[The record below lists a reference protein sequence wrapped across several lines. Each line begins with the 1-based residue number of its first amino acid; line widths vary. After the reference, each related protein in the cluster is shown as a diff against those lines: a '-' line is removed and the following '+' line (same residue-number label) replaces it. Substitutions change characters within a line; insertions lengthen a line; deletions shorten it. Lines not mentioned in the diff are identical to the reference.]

1 MAARIEHSN
10 SSPEILGIL
19 PLQDAVLFPN
29 TVIPLA
35 VVKKPGIAL
44 VEEALRE
51 GKQIGLVALKDKDTE
66 DPGPEDV
73 RRVGTVG
80 TIQKMLKVPDGTL
93 RCIVA
98 GSTVFRVDEF
108 TQAQPYLAG
117 TISELPDIT
126 VESEELVAMHRNL
139 ASLFQKLLGYLPQAP
154 REMEMEVNNITDSN
168 LLTYFIASTMRLE
181 TADRQAIL
189 EERNTVKR
197 MRKLTMLLTKELE
210 VVELG
215 HKIQSDIQ
223 REMEKNQREFYLRQQ
238 LRAIQEELGDTDPQ
252 QAEANELRKKIDE
265 AQMPE
270 EVQKAADR
278 ELDRLSKVPQASPE
292 YSVIRTYLDWL
303 VQLPWGKETSDAID
317 IAQARTV
324 LDADHYDLEKVKDR
338 IIEYLAVGKL
348 KKRLAGPILCFV
360 GPPGV
365 GKTSLGQSIAR
376 AMGRKFVR
384 LSVGGVR
391 DEAEIRGHRRT
402 YIGAM
407 PGTIVRALRDAGTR
421 NPVMMIDE
429 IDKVGSDFRGDPQS
443 ALLEVLDP
451 EQNNSFRDHYL
462 DLPFDLS
469 HVLFICT
476 ANQLE
481 TISPPLRDAGTRNPV
496 MMIDEIDKVGSDYRG
511 DPQSALLEVL
521 DPAQN
526 NTFRDHY
533 LDLPFDLSSVLF
545 ICTANNLDTISP
557 PLRDRMEIITLSGY
571 TEFEKLQIAKR
582 YLLKKQR
589 EANGLRDSQAQIND
603 AAIRTVINDY
613 TREAGVR
620 NLEREIGTIF
630 RKIARRIA
638 EEARFKARVKPESVQ
653 EYLSK
658 PRFFNEVKKRTATV
672 GVATGLAWTPVG
684 GDIMFIE
691 VTVMPGTGKLGLTGQ
706 LGDVMKESAQAAISF
721 LRSRS
726 SELGLPD
733 EYFNKHDV
741 HVHVPAGAVPKDGPS
756 AGIALATALASFLTN
771 TKVDSNLAMTGEIT
785 LTGQVLPI
793 GGLKEKVLGAKRAG
807 ISKIVIPKRNEVD
820 LDDVPKEV
828 RDTMSFVPVEE
839 ISEVFEQAFGKRI
852 VTPVTLGYED
862 SRAGVVVP
870 MRRAIKRGPSGERKR
885 PNGRQRTAVSTR
897 KR

>member
-1 MAARIEHSN
+1 MARSKTIIVP
-10 SSPEILGIL
+10 PEKKIDVLGIL

-44 VEEALRE
+44 VEEALRD
-51 GKQIGLVALKDKDTE
+51 GRSIGLVALKDKDTE
-66 DPGPEDV
+66 DPGPGDV
-73 RRVGTVG
+73 RRVGTIG
-80 TIQKMLKVPDGTL
+80 TIQRMIKVPDGTI
-93 RCIVA
+93 RCIV
-98 GSTVFRVDEF
+98 GGTSVFSIDTF
-108 TQAQPYLAG
+108 TQSSPYLAG
-117 TISELPDIT
+117 TYTELPDIT
-126 VESEELVAMHRNL
+126 KESGELVAMHRNL
-139 ASLFQKLLGYLPQAP
+139 ATLFSKLIGYLPQAP
-154 REMEMEVNNITDSN
+154 REMEMEVNNITDPN
-168 LLTYFIASTMRLE
+168 LLTYFVASSMRLD
-181 TADRQAIL
+181 TADRQMLL
-189 EERNTVKR
+189 EERHTEKR

-238 LRAIQEELGDTDPQ
+238 LRAIQEELGETDPQ
-252 QAEANELRKKIDE
+252 QAETNDLRIKIEE
-265 AQMPE
+265 AGLPE
-270 EVQKAADR
+270 DAKKAADR

-292 YSVIRTYLDWL
+292 YSVIRTYLDWI
-303 VQLPWGKETSDAID
+303 VQLPWNKETSDAID
-317 IAQARTV
+317 IPKAREI
-324 LDADHYDLEKVKDR
+324 LDEDHYDLEKVKDR

-348 KKRLAGPILCFV
+348 KKKLTGPILCFV

-384 LSVGGVR
+384 ISVGGVR

-407 PGTIVRALRDAGTR
+407 PGTIVRALRDAGTK

-429 IDKVGSDFRGDPQS
+429 IDKVGG
-443 ALLEVLDP
+443 
-451 EQNNSFRDHYL
+451 
-462 DLPFDLS
+462 
-469 HVLFICT
+469 
-476 ANQLE
+476 
-481 TISPPLRDAGTRNPV
+481 
-496 MMIDEIDKVGSDYRG
+496 DYRG

-526 NTFRDHY
+526 NSFRDHY
-533 LDLPFDLSSVLF
+533 LDLPFDLSQVLF
-545 ICTANNLDTISP
+545 VCTANDLSTISG
-557 PLRDRMEIITLSGY
+557 PLRDRMEIIQLSGY

-582 YLLKKQR
+582 YLIKKQR
-589 EANGLRDSQAQIND
+589 EANGLRESQVQIND
-603 AAIRTVINDY
+603 GALKTVINDY

-620 NLEREIGTIF
+620 NLEREVGTIF
-630 RKIARRIA
+630 RKIARKIA
-638 EEARFKARVKPESVQ
+638 EEPRYKGRVKSENVVD
-653 EYLSK
+653 YLQR
-658 PRFFNEVKKRTATV
+658 PRYFNEVKKRTASI
-672 GVATGLAWTPVG
+672 GVTTGLAWTPVG

-691 VTVMPGTGKLGLTGQ
+691 SSVMPGTGKLVLTGQ
-706 LGDVMKESAQAAISF
+706 LGDVMKESAQAAVSF

-726 SELGLPD
+726 AELGLQD
-733 EYFNKHDV
+733 DYFGKHDV
-741 HVHVPAGAVPKDGPS
+741 HIHVPAGATPKDGPS
-756 AGIALATALASFLTN
+756 AGIALATSIASLLTG

-807 ISKIVIPKRNEVD
+807 INKIVLPKRNEND

-828 RDTMSFVPVEE
+828 RDTMTFVPVEE

-852 VTPVTLGYED
+852 ITPVFLGE
-862 SRAGVVVP
+862 RAPGEAGVVVP
-870 MRRAIKRGPSGERKR
+870 MRRSKGGPATQLPPAPVADRKR
-885 PNGRQRTAVSTR
+885 ATVRRNAVSTR